1 MKYLFLPFI
10 VLLITSCTFYE
21 PEYRG
26 GESVQMGQLKGKE
39 LTLSVSVDLYN
50 ENKFGITVKPSTL
63 DVYLEDT
70 YIGKVHLDEKFKM
83 KRKSVTRITAP
94 LTITLEN
101 GVLFKLIRLANQK
114 KIKVRINGDVK
125 TSVLLLTKKLPVDET
140 KTINGINLNL

>member
-10 VLLITSCTFYE
+10 LLLITSCTFYE

-26 GESVQMGQLKGKE
+26 GESVQMGQLKGRE

-50 ENKFGITVKPSTL
+50 ENKFAITVKPSTF

-83 KRKSVTRITAP
+83 KRKSITRITAP
-94 LTITLEN
+94 LTVTLEN
-101 GVLFKLIRLANQK
+101 GVMFKLIRLANQK
-114 KIKVRINGDVK
+114 KIKVRIKGDVK
-125 TSVLLLTKKLPVDET
+125 AAVLLITKKLPVDET
-140 KTINGINLNL
+140 KTINGIKLNL

>member
-1 MKYLFLPFI
+1 MKYLFLPLI

-125 TSVLLLTKKLPVDET
+125 ASVLFLTKKLPVDET

>member
-10 VLLITSCTFYE
+10 LLLITSCTFYQ

-39 LTLSVSVDLYN
+39 LTLSASVDLFN
-50 ENKFGITVKPSTL
+50 ENPFGITVKPSTL

-70 YIGKVHLDEKFKM
+70 YVGKMHLDKKFKL

-101 GVLFKLIRLANQK
+101 GVLFKLIRLASK
-114 KIKVRINGDVK
+114 KNIKVRINGDVK
-125 TSVLLLTKKLPVDET
+125 AAVLLITKKIPVDET
-140 KTINGINLNL
+140 KTINGINLKL

>member
-10 VLLITSCTFYE
+10 LLLITSCTFYK

-26 GESVQMGQLKGKE
+26 GESVQMGQLKGRE

-50 ENKFGITVKPSTL
+50 ENKFAITVKPSTL
-63 DVYLEDT
+63 DVYLEDA
-70 YIGKVHLDEKFKM
+70 YIGKVHLNEKFKM

-101 GVLFKLIRLANQK
+101 GAMFKLMRIANQNS
-114 KIKVRINGDVK
+114 IKVRIKGDVK
-125 TSVLLLTKKLPVDET
+125 AAALLITKKLPVDET
-140 KTINGINLNL
+140 KTINGIKLNL

>member
-70 YIGKVHLDEKFKM
+70 YIGKVHLDKKFKM

-125 TSVLLLTKKLPVDET
+125 ASVLLLTKKLPVDET
-140 KTINGINLNL
+140 KTINGINLSL

>member
-1 MKYLFLPFI
+1 MKYLSFLF
-10 VLLITSCTFYE
+10 VLILISSCTFYE

-26 GESVQMGQLKGKE
+26 GESVQMGELKGRE
-39 LTLSVSVDLYN
+39 LTLSVAVDIFN

-63 DVYLEDT
+63 DVYIEDS

-101 GVLFKLIRLANQK
+101 GILFKLMRYANQPE
-114 KIKVRINGDVK
+114 IKVRLKGDVK
-125 TSVLLLTKKLPVDET
+125 AKALLITKKLPVDET
-140 KTINGINLNL
+140 KTIKGLKLNL